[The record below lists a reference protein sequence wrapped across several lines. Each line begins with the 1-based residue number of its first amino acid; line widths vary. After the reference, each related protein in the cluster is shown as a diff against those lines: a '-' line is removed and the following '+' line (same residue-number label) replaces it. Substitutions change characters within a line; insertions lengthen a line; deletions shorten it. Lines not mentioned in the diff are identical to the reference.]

1 MTKQISYFLAYL
13 CRTVFFIQV
22 KYVLFALLSDKTLPT
37 LDWQRQN
44 LPPLLVLKKIFLT
57 QFWIVVDTYVIVLV
71 FQIFLPGNIPNRR
84 SRQVK
89 NFGAERTTV
98 LSSSRQ
104 KISLKSGRNLWYSLC
119 TLCITPIPGQ
129 KCDKFTFAWFFPST
143 TVWFLKLELGCGDIK
158 IDRKCVLSAII
169 FYEINKTNY
178 YEVTTQLFRG
188 CFKAVL
194 KIVLNVVLK
203 VVFQVVLDAFLML
216 SIISFWFCPWI

>member
-1 MTKQISYFLAYL
+1 M
-13 CRTVFFIQV
+13 V
-22 KYVLFALLSDKTLPT
+22 
-37 LDWQRQN
+37 
-44 LPPLLVLKKIFLT
+44 KIFPAQL
-57 QFWIVVDTYVIVLV
+57 WIVVDTSVIVLV
-71 FQIFLPGNIPNRR
+71 FRIFLPGNIPNRR
-84 SRQVK
+84 SWQVK

-129 KCDKFTFAWFFPST
+129 TCDKFTFACFFPST

-178 YEVTTQLFRG
+178 YEVTTRLFWG

-194 KIVLNVVLK
+194 KIVLNAVLK
-203 VVFQVVLDAFLML
+203 VSWKL
-216 SIISFWFCPWI
+216 SLKF